1 MQKEIYHSIEKTEKI
16 KYLKKVESLI
26 QDMLEISNNGISQ
39 FNDEDLLILCG
50 LIRDCAF
57 KIKKKLKN

>member
-1 MQKEIYHSIEKTEKI
+1 MHKEIYHSIEKKEKI
-16 KYLKKVESLI
+16 KYLKKVEALI
-26 QDMLEISNNGISQ
+26 QDMLEISNNGISK